1 LIPDLQLLGR
11 PIGAGHPAFVIAE
24 AGVNHNG
31 DPELARQ
38 LIRAAKAAGA
48 DCVKFQ
54 TFKAERVVTAAAPK
68 AAYQLGTTDP
78 AESQL
83 AMLRSLELDPGVYR
97 ELLALAAAEGVA
109 FFSTPYNEEDVD
121 FLAGLGIGA
130 FKLASLSVVEPAF
143 LRYVA
148 RQGKPIVLS
157 TGMATLDEVV
167 RAVDAIRSAGNEQIV
182 LLQCTTNYPSRLAD
196 VNLRAM
202 LTMRDVCSVP
212 VGYSDHTAGHTA
224 CIAAVALGAC
234 VIEKHFTLDKALP
247 GPDHTTSCDPAEF
260 AELMREIRA
269 TELLLGSAEKTP
281 CEVERR
287 NAIGMRRSIVARRA
301 ITAGEVLTSEMLA
314 FKRPSTG
321 IPPAQLDTLIG
332 AVATRDIPADAM
344 LTREDFA
351 RGAVECA
358 RVPAPLST
366 RTANKTNSQDQESA
380 ASPPWH
386 HAPLHHFIPRGT
398 YIVTASTLHR
408 ARLFDTPEK
417 LDVFRDT
424 FLKLADDY
432 RLTLG
437 AWAFLGNHYHA
448 VVGFESAAVSLRVFL
463 RHLHREIAHRLNV
476 LDQTPARKVMHQ
488 FWDTELT
495 NEKSW
500 LARMH
505 YVHHNPVHHGLV
517 ENACDY
523 PWCSARWFETNAS
536 PSFFRTVYSFK
547 IDRVKVPD
555 EF

>member
-1 LIPDLQLLGR
+1 MKKFDLLGR

-31 DPELARQ
+31 DPELARK
-38 LIRAAKAAGA
+38 LIRAVKAAGA

-68 AAYQLGTTDP
+68 AEYQLGTTDP

-83 AMLRSLELDPGVYR
+83 AMLRALELDSGVYR
-97 ELLALAAAEGVA
+97 ELIALAAAEGVA

-121 FLAGLGIGA
+121 FLAALGIGA

-157 TGMATLDEVV
+157 TGMATLEEVV
-167 RAVDAIRSAGNEQIV
+167 RAVDAIRAAGNEQIV

-202 LTMRDVCSVP
+202 LTMRDVCGVP

-224 CIAAVALGAC
+224 CIAAIALGAC
-234 VIEKHFTLDKALP
+234 VIEKHFTLDKTLP

-269 TELLLGSAEKTP
+269 TELLLGSAKKEP

-287 NAIGMRRSIVARRA
+287 NAVGMRRSIVARRPIA
-301 ITAGEVLTSEMLA
+301 AGEVLTAEMLA

-321 IPPAQLDTLIG
+321 LPPAQLEALLG
-332 AVATRDIPADAM
+332 ATATRDIPADEM
-344 LTREDFA
+344 VRSEDFA
-351 RGAVECA
+351 RSAVECA

-366 RTANKTNSQDQESA
+366 RAESSPNSRDHKSL
-380 ASPPWH
+380 SPPWH
-386 HAPLHHFIPRGT
+386 HAPPHHFTPNGT
-398 YIVTASTLHR
+398 YILTASTLHK
-408 ARLFDTPEK
+408 APLFDSPAK
-417 LDVFRDT
+417 LDVLRDT
-424 FLKLADDY
+424 IFALASDY
-432 RLTLG
+432 HLTVE
-437 AWAFLGNHYHA
+437 AWAFLANHYHL
-448 VVGFESAAVSLRVFL
+448 VVGFEKATAPHRVFL
-463 RHLHREIAHRLNV
+463 RHLHREIALRLNA
-476 LDQTPARKVMHQ
+476 LDRTPERKVMHQ

-495 NEKSW
+495 SEKSW
-500 LARMH
+500 LARLH

-517 ENACDY
+517 GNACDY

-536 PSFFRTVYSFK
+536 PSFFQTVYSFK
-547 IDRVKVPD
+547 TDRVKVPD